1 MLSSIGY
8 VVSLLS
14 LRSLEEHVTLK
25 RKALDDFID
34 SSQHPARKRHAC
46 TSYLPQAPV
55 AFVTACDIPKPAKAR
70 RGTLSRSYAIADL
83 NEIPLDVWAPGCQS
97 GPAISQARD
106 LCDGAKSKL
115 MKGAEAKTSE
125 VGRQSAE
132 QDSKNMSKR
141 KALEEVPSGSSPQT
155 PKRRSLSHSPVIAN
169 LIIPTLSTTYSAV
182 QSPHWPFL
190 NELVLN
196 ILEKLSALDLR
207 SIAQVSCLSRD
218 LAAPL
223 YFRSVGLQFDDKSL
237 LISTQACLALPLYRR
252 TTFFQTPKYL
262 RCNLLDADDR
272 HLKALLGFLE
282 SFEGTQVFFVSIVK
296 DGEMLG
302 DFAPLF
308 QFSDREAFYH
318 AYPPP
323 VLPEFVAIPTPPN
336 RCNFQ
341 TFHANSPIFFSRS
354 MVSLT
359 LSSLRNSS
367 LTDLSLTRTSLS
379 AIQWTALMHN
389 LHLPQLIFL
398 SVDIECPTAALV
410 EFLPRHDIHQL
421 WLYGQ
426 CVDAP
431 HHLMQKTDTPR
442 IPLHN
447 LRVLAGPLWY
457 LASLLQKV
465 RVPLRIQTLELYLDE
480 ESLASAPNYLS
491 AILDITQQFI
501 AIDCLGLSF
510 YHQSL
515 ISGSFDLPLDE
526 YRTIPVRKV
535 TIYLPHWYRYSD
547 QHPLASATH
556 KTTLGVKL
564 MIYAHRSAA
573 VLG

>member
-34 SSQHPARKRHAC
+34 SSQHPTRKRHAC

-106 LCDGAKSKL
+106 LCDGEHRDVAKSKL

-141 KALEEVPSGSSPQT
+141 KALEEVPSGSSPPT
-155 PKRRSLSHSPVIAN
+155 PKRRSLSRSPVIAN

-182 QSPHWPFL
+182 QSPHWPFP

-223 YFRSVGLQFDDKSL
+223 YFRSLVS
-237 LISTQACLALPLYRR
+237 PY
-252 TTFFQTPKYL
+252 PY
-262 RCNLLDADDR
+262 DR

-308 QFSDREAFYH
+308 QSIRDSSCRSLRFSDREAFYH

-379 AIQWTALMHN
+379 AIQWTALMRN

-426 CVDAP
+426 CIDAP

-442 IPLHN
+442 IPLHS

>member
-182 QSPHWPFL
+182 QSPHWPFP

-207 SIAQVSCLSRD
+207 SIA
-218 LAAPL
+218 
-223 YFRSVGLQFDDKSL
+223 
-237 LISTQACLALPLYRR
+237 
-252 TTFFQTPKYL
+252 QTPKYL

-308 QFSDREAFYH
+308 H
-318 AYPPP
+318 
-323 VLPEFVAIPTPPN
+323 
-336 RCNFQ
+336 
-341 TFHANSPIFFSRS
+341 
-354 MVSLT
+354 
-359 LSSLRNSS
+359 
-367 LTDLSLTRTSLS
+367 
-379 AIQWTALMHN
+379 
-389 LHLPQLIFL
+389 
-398 SVDIECPTAALV
+398 
-410 EFLPRHDIHQL
+410 
-421 WLYGQ
+421 
-426 CVDAP
+426 
-431 HHLMQKTDTPR
+431 
-442 IPLHN
+442 

-465 RVPLRIQTLELYLDE
+465 RVPLHIQTLKLYLDE

-526 YRTIPVRKV
+526 YRTIPVRK
-535 TIYLPHWYRYSD
+535 IRCSPW
-547 QHPLASATH
+547 
-556 KTTLGVKL
+556 LGVFDHVEEVYLKPGNITSSERL
-564 MIYAHRSAA
+564 ELKDAFHCPEHPYHLDIGSYF
-573 VLG
+573 